1 MTRKNGQG
9 GQALATT
16 QQGGALAPI
25 ENPVFSLPI
34 LLDPQEALEIM
45 SENQEDLGREF
56 SFPKIKV
63 PSGGSISFEITN
75 ENGKV
80 IPVTEIKGIILDK
93 FALKTWYMKSYEEKT
108 DEDTGVPDCW
118 SPDNERGTGCEAAGI
133 PAGQLCEDCPKGQ
146 WGSDRKGGRGKD
158 CQDKIRVYILQEN
171 EMFPVFI
178 DLPPTS
184 TKNFVD
190 YIQRITNKKLSQYA
204 VVTSIGLEKAKS
216 DSKIEYSKAV
226 FHKEAELS
234 QPEKMA
240 IKEYIKSLKDAMRR
254 ITKESFREE
263 KPVEGTVIENQ
274 DDDDNPY

>member
-1 MTRKNGQG
+1 M
-9 GQALATT
+9 A
-16 QQGGALAPI
+16 
-25 ENPVFSLPI
+25 
-34 LLDPQEALEIM
+34 
-45 SENQEDLGREF
+45 ENQQDLGREF
-56 SFPKIKV
+56 SFSKIKV

-80 IPVTEIKGIILDK
+80 VPVTEIKGIILDK
-93 FALKTWYMKSYEEKT
+93 FALKTWYMKSFEEKT
-108 DEDTGVPDCW
+108 DEDTGIPDCW
-118 SPDNERGTGCEAAGI
+118 SPDNERGTGCETAGI
-133 PAGQLCEDCPKGQ
+133 PVGQLCKDCPKGQ
-146 WGSDRKGGRGKD
+146 WGSDRRGGRGKD

-190 YIQRITNKKLSQYA
+190 YIQRITNKKLSHYA

>member
-1 MTRKNGQG
+1 MTQNK

-16 QQGGALAPI
+16 QQGGALVAI
-25 ENPVFSLPI
+25 ENPVFNLPI
-34 LLDPQEALEIM
+34 LVDPQEALEIM
-45 SENQEDLGREF
+45 AENQQDLGREF
-56 SFPKIKV
+56 NFPKIKV

-93 FALKTWYMKSYEEKT
+93 FALKTWYIKSFEEKT
-108 DEDTGVPDCW
+108 DEDTGIPDCW

-133 PAGQLCEDCPKGQ
+133 PAGQLCKDCPKGQ

-190 YIQRITNKKLSQYA
+190 YIQRITNKKLVHYS
-204 VVTSIGLEKAKS
+204 VVTSISLEKAKS
-216 DSKIEYSKAV
+216 DSKIEYSKTV

-254 ITKESFREE
+254 ITKESFAE
-263 KPVEGTVIENQ
+263 KPVEATVIDNSTDE
-274 DDDDNPY
+274 NPY